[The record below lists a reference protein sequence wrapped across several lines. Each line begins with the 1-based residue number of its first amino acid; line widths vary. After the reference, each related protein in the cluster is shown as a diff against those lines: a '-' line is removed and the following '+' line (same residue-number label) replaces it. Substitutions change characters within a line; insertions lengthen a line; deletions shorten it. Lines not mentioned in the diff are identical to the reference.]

1 MLYGWTVLA
10 DVMVLLAFYE
20 YRKYTKVTHT
30 ILGIGLI
37 ATTLAT
43 SIPSLIKHGISKRR
57 FQHYMMG
64 VIIYGVM
71 GLQLILGVIKF
82 GLIYFNKGNSLAI
95 YIIKAIH
102 KYLGYALVIVC
113 KVQVFLMLSSARNE
127 YNILIGWEIVVGV
140 IFFYR
145 LITFPKLTS
154 TIMPFL
160 DVRKSITS
168 LS

>member
-1 MLYGWTVLA
+1 MLYGWTVLV
-10 DVMVLLAFYE
+10 DVIVLLAFYQ
-20 YRKYTKVTHT
+20 YRKYTKIIHT

-43 SIPSLIKHGISKRR
+43 SIPSLIKNGISQKR
-57 FQHYMMG
+57 FQHYLTG
-64 VIIYGVM
+64 VIIFGVM

-82 GLIYFNKGNSLAI
+82 ALICFNKGSSFAI

-113 KVQVFLMLSSARNE
+113 KVQTFLILSSARRE
-127 YNILIGWEIVVGV
+127 YLILIGCEILVGIV
-140 IFFYR
+140 FFYR
-145 LITFPKLTS
+145 VLTFPRLTS
-154 TIMPFL
+154 TLLPDL
-160 DVRKSITS
+160 VVRKSITS